1 MEAFASSL
9 EYGAHQLVLASL
21 EMSKRED
28 DGLES
33 AATAVTC
40 GVEAVHAA
48 IGSNSHSSRINQS
61 CWEELLG

>member
-33 AATAVTC
+33 ATAATC